1 MPKVSVIVPIYG
13 VEKYIERCARSLFEQ
28 TLEDM
33 EFIFVD
39 DCTPDKSISVLNEVI
54 KCYPNRKGQIKILH
68 HEQNRGVS
76 RGRETGII
84 NASGEYIAHCDSDD
98 WSEPEMYETLY
109 NYAINGNY
117 DFVRCSFYVT
127 DGVTKIKKNITCPQ
141 EPLTKTSIISELL
154 ADKQWNS
161 IWNTLTKRELYE
173 DNILFTDYAML
184 EDYFLVVQLLT
195 HATKIGVIQNALYNY
210 FQNPNSICQTQQE
223 DSFIRRGKQSFAN
236 ASWILAFID
245 HNYGKDKFLEERVI
259 LQYIVRRMIIPIMN
273 STKNYAL
280 WDTFFKHVGF
290 KPCFSKHLSL
300 KSRLQYFLVQS
311 RLYPLYSII
320 FK

>member
-28 TLEDM
+28 TLDDM

-39 DCTPDKSISVLNEVI
+39 DCTKDNSISILKEVI
-54 KCYPNRKGQIKILH
+54 KCYPNRKEQIKIIH
-68 HEQNRGVS
+68 HKQNKGAS
-76 RGRETGII
+76 RGRETGIKI
-84 NASGEYIAHCDSDD
+84 ATGAYIAYCDSDD
-98 WSEPEMYETLY
+98 WAESEMYESLY
-109 NYAINGNY
+109 KFAIKGNY

-127 DGVTKIKKNITCPQ
+127 DGITKSKKNITVPQ
-141 EPLTKTSIISELL
+141 EPLTKISIISELL
-154 ADKQWNS
+154 TDKKWDS
-161 IWNTLTKRELYE
+161 IWNTLSKRELYKH
-173 DNILFTDYAML
+173 NIHFTDHAML
-184 EDYFLVVQLLT
+184 EDFFLVVQLLT
-195 HATKIGVIQNALYNY
+195 HATKIGVIENALYYY
-210 FQNPNSICQTQQE
+210 FKNPNSICQAQQE

-236 ASWILAFID
+236 ASWILSFID
-245 HNYGKDKFLEERVI
+245 HNYGMDKFKEERVI
-259 LQYIVRRMIIPIMN
+259 LKYIVRRMIIPIMN
-273 STKNYAL
+273 NTKNYAL
-280 WDTFFKHVGF
+280 WDTFFKDVGF